1 MNRSFS
7 VIRYRIKALRISQQ
21 VRQNRFLRMHT
32 VMRFGKDA
40 GLWAILNF
48 VGDFLSAM
56 RRETVHDDTVRVG
69 GGDQFPVDLIGRE
82 DFFAFGFFAFLSH
95 ADPGVR
101 AVGLCGAAGVVVT
114 AARRQIGRASCRER
128 V

>member
-32 VMRFGKDA
+32 VMRFGEDA
-40 GLWAILNF
+40 GPWAILNF

-101 AVGLCGAAGVVVT
+101 VNNVRAFDRGERIELKAQAA
-114 AARRQIGRASCRER
+114 
-128 V
+128 

>member
-32 VMRFGKDA
+32 VMRFGEDA

-56 RRETVHDDTVRVG
+56 RRETVHDNT
-69 GGDQFPVDLIGRE
+69 E
-82 DFFAFGFFAFLSH
+82 
-95 ADPGVR
+95 
-101 AVGLCGAAGVVVT
+101 
-114 AARRQIGRASCRER
+114 IGRAH